1 MRKSCRSRGGPE
13 SNKGLLSMYWELLQ
27 DGQSKHIILITYI
40 LHAYILYKVGLVHV
54 YLLCNS
60 TNIDMNSKVPQNL
73 KLVACQTYKQ
83 GQANTLKFPL

>member
-1 MRKSCRSRGGPE
+1 
-13 SNKGLLSMYWELLQ
+13 MYWELLQ